1 LRLLILVARE
11 WFLKDKCSP
20 RTKMFEHHCW
30 KGLRCEEIY
39 IRYLFLHTL
48 PCFVPGFL
56 HSITWIVL
64 FCTFSIHQRNML
76 YIYIEDTV
84 PCSNYGY
91 TMLFKRCV
99 NTDLQHCKA

>member
-1 LRLLILVARE
+1 
-11 WFLKDKCSP
+11 
-20 RTKMFEHHCW
+20 
-30 KGLRCEEIY
+30 
-39 IRYLFLHTL
+39 
-48 PCFVPGFL
+48 
-56 HSITWIVL
+56 
-64 FCTFSIHQRNML
+64 ML